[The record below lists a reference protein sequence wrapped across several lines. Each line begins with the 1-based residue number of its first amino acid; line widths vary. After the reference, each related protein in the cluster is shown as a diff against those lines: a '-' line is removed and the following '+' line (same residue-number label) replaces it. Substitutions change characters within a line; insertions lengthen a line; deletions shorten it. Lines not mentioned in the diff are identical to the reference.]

1 MNKMRKTVM
10 LSLFSGLAVIA
21 AAYGGYGL
29 WNGQPSSEVLQGVEK
44 QDEKGAFQEY
54 VVEAREANWELKAG
68 AEITAWTFN
77 GAVPGSEIRVQE
89 GKRVKVVLKNKLQ
102 QPVSIHW
109 HGYPVPNAM
118 DGIPGVTQNAVQPG
132 ASFTYEFTASE
143 PGTYW
148 YHSHQDSA
156 NQVDRGLYGALVVEP
171 KEQKVKYDREF
182 TLLLDEWSPE
192 MFAASGAGTDHG
204 GHGGGGSKGD
214 DSGKQGSG
222 SHAGTDHSAHSGD
235 NGGASTPVISH
246 DKMMKQMYSIFTVNG
261 KAGSEVEPLQVK
273 KGEKIKL
280 RLINAGYQTHQLNL
294 TNQTFKITHI
304 DGQAL
309 QSSPD
314 VSGSLLAIAPGER
327 YDVELTAGA
336 NFGIL
341 CANDSQAKG
350 DMAVH
355 VEVDGNDSHDYAAP
369 AVELS
374 PLDITAYGKAAPV
387 NINVNYD
394 VETTLLLNNKVIQ
407 KDGAAQEVYTI
418 NGNIH
423 PDIPP
428 LQVKKGQQ
436 VKVTMTNEG
445 TSDHPMHLHGHFF
458 QVLQK
463 DGRPLE
469 GNPLLKD
476 TLNVKPGETY
486 VVAFVADNDGNW
498 MFHCHDLHHAAAG
511 MMTTVKYEGYQPSFV
526 PDPKAGNKSE

>member
-1 MNKMRKTVM
+1 MNKMSKTIM

-21 AAYGGYGL
+21 AAYGGYDVL
-29 WNGQPSSEVLQGVEK
+29 TKQASTEVLQGVEK
-44 QDEKGAFQEY
+44 QDAQGAYQEY
-54 VVEAREANWELKAG
+54 VVEAREAKWELKAG
-68 AEITAWTFN
+68 EKISAWTFN
-77 GAVPGSEIRVQE
+77 GSVPGSELRVQE
-89 GKRVKVVLKNKLQ
+89 GERVKVVLKNTLE

-132 ASFTYEFTASE
+132 ASFTYEFTATV

-156 NQVDRGLYGALVVEP
+156 TQVDRGLYGALVVES

-182 TLLLDEWSPE
+182 TLLLDEWSTE
-192 MFAASGAGTDHG
+192 MLGAEQEATGHS
-204 GHGGGGSKGD
+204 GHGGGTT
-214 DSGKQGSG
+214 SGM
-222 SHAGTDHSAHSGD
+222 DHSGHSD
-235 NGGASTPVISH
+235 TSAPALSH
-246 DKMMKQMYSIFTVNG
+246 DEMMQQMYNIFTVNG
-261 KAGSEVEPLQVK
+261 KAGGEIEPLQVK

-280 RLINAGYQTHQLNL
+280 RLINAGFQTHQLNL
-294 TNQTFKITHI
+294 TNQTFKITHL
-304 DGQAL
+304 DGQPL

-314 VSGSLLAIAPGER
+314 VSGALLAIAPGER

-341 CANDSQAKG
+341 CANDSPAKA

-355 VEVDGNDSHDYAAP
+355 VEVDGNDSHEYAAP

-374 PLDITAYGKAAPV
+374 PLDITAYGKAASV
-387 NINVNYD
+387 NANVKYD
-394 VETTLLLNNKVIQ
+394 LETTLLLNNKVVH
-407 KDGAAQEVYTI
+407 KDGKSQEVYTI

-428 LQVKKGQQ
+428 LRVKKGQV
-436 VKVTMTNEG
+436 VKVAMTNEG

-458 QVLQK
+458 QVLSKNGQ
-463 DGRPLE
+463 PLQ
-469 GNPLLKD
+469 GTPLLKD

-486 VVAFVADNDGNW
+486 EVAFTADNDGNW

-511 MMTTVKYEGYQPSFV
+511 MMTTVEYDGYQPGFV
-526 PDPKAGNKSE
+526 PDPKAGNRSE